1 MSFLSLARLLGVV
14 TAAVAVFF
22 SPAGMTQGAPKAK
35 YVEINPAQ
43 PTEAGKVEVLEFFSY
58 ACPHCAVLEPM
69 TAKWAKTLPANV
81 EVKHVPVA
89 FNAGMKPLQ
98 NLFYTLEAMN
108 RMDLHPKV
116 FAAIHQEKK
125 RLFTKPEIVAW
136 VVAQGV
142 DKTKF
147 ETTFDSFGT
156 QSKSTR
162 AEQLTNAYRVQ
173 GTPSIAVGGKYITSP
188 SEAGG
193 YQETIDVAAGLV
205 KQVSGK

>member
-14 TAAVAVFF
+14 TAAAAVFF

-43 PTEAGKVEVLEFFSY
+43 PTEAGKVEVLEFFAYS
-58 ACPHCAVLEPM
+58 CPHCAVLEPM

-89 FNAGMKPLQ
+89 FNASMKPLQ

-125 RLFTKPEIVAW
+125 RLFTKPEIVTWA
-136 VVAQGV
+136 VAQGL

-156 QSKSTR
+156 QSKATR

-193 YQETIDVAAGLV
+193 YQETIDVAADLV
-205 KQVSGK
+205 KQVSAK